1 MVFKLTVFA
10 AILVAIAVLG
20 VRGYTASVRRFEAAR
35 GLRGEGEPTQHVGSG
50 GDMIVEVQVQT
61 PTRLSKEQ
69 KELLCQLDELCQ
81 GEEEGFFSR
90 LFHGARGK
98 HKKKAGKEEKVAHG

>member
-35 GLRGEGEPTQHVGSG
+35 GLRGEGEP
-50 GDMIVEVQVQT
+50 GD
-61 PTRLSKEQ
+61 P
-69 KELLCQLDELCQ
+69 
-81 GEEEGFFSR
+81 
-90 LFHGARGK
+90 GAG
-98 HKKKAGKEEKVAHG
+98 